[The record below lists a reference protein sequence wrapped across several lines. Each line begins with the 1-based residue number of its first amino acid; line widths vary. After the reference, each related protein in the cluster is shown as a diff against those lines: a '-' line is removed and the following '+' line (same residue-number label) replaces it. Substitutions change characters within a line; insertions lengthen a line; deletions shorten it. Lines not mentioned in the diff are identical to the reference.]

1 METLVVRIAL
11 AVLGLAV
18 SARTVVRLPLL
29 GPVPVLGIIALAVAF
44 TAAAAVL
51 YLARSLARDR
61 ARQRARRAWHPW
73 TVTA

>member
-29 GPVPVLGIIALAVAF
+29 GPVPVLGVVALAVVLAIV
-44 TAAAAVL
+44 AAVL
-51 YLARSLARDR
+51 LIVRSIVRDWPGPR
-61 ARQRARRAWHPW
+61 
-73 TVTA
+73 TVAA